1 MMKLDASS
9 KIISVKFGD
18 EEKVIS
24 GRACT
29 AWKIATGYES
39 YGATARYENG
49 RLRDVNTYT
58 INNITGFS

>member
-39 YGATARYENG
+39 YGATA
-49 RLRDVNTYT
+49 LRRATR
-58 INNITGFS
+58 TGGYVM

>member
-49 RLRDVNTYT
+49 RLRT
-58 INNITGFS
+58 